1 MKRREPIPQL
11 IEEYL
16 ARGPEAE
23 PTRLVGPTAFILLR
37 AGILIHGVLVGGW
50 SLLWLGAF
58 LLAELYL
65 VLRLM
70 TLGNRLTGLA
80 PDGER
85 PTRASIYL
93 AATHATLALAI
104 TFVAGLR
111 LADTGGV
118 SLFSDVQLPS
128 TLAVASYLA
137 LELFEFARAV
147 YVTRTHGRRFVSPA
161 TLTAAFFVVGLTL
174 ALLLFAVLQFGTAIL
189 GIEDSL
195 RISAALALITAK
207 SGADLGVVWYP
218 WAARKMGLRPR
229 ARAAPE
235 EKTLPR

>member
-1 MKRREPIPQL
+1 MKRREPVPQL

-23 PTRLVGPTAFILLR
+23 PTRLLGPTAFVLLR
-37 AGILIHGVLVGGW
+37 AGILIHGVLVAGW

-58 LLAELYL
+58 LLAEFYL

-80 PDGER
+80 PDGEK
-85 PTRASIYL
+85 PTRAAIHR
-93 AATHATLALAI
+93 ATVHATLALAI
-104 TFVAGLR
+104 AFATGLR

-118 SLFSDVQLPS
+118 YLFSDVQLPS

-137 LELFEFARAV
+137 LELLDFARAV
-147 YVTRTHGRRFVSPA
+147 YATRKHGRRFVSSA
-161 TLTAAFFVVGLTL
+161 TLTAAFFGIGL
-174 ALLLFAVLQFGTAIL
+174 ALSPFVFMAVQVVVAIFGVENAV
-189 GIEDSL
+189 
-195 RISAALALITAK
+195 RISAALALVVAK

-229 ARAAPE
+229 PKVGRMRA
-235 EKTLPR
+235 

>member
-1 MKRREPIPQL
+1 MKRREPVPQL

-23 PTRLVGPTAFILLR
+23 PTRLLGPTAFVLLR
-37 AGILIHGVLVGGW
+37 AGILIHGVLVAGW

-80 PDGER
+80 PDGEK
-85 PTRASIYL
+85 PSRASITL
-93 AATHATLALAI
+93 AAVHTTLALAI
-104 TFVAGLR
+104 AFVAGLR

-118 SLFSDVQLPS
+118 SLFSDVRLPS

-137 LELFEFARAV
+137 LELLDFARAV
-147 YVTRTHGRRFVSPA
+147 YVTRTSGRRFVSPA
-161 TLTAAFFVVGLTL
+161 TLTAGFFVIGL
-174 ALLLFAVLQFGTAIL
+174 ALAALLFAVLQFGTAIL
-189 GIEDSL
+189 GIEDSV
-195 RISAALALITAK
+195 RISAALALVTAK
-207 SGADLGVVWYP
+207 VGADLGVVWYP

-229 ARAAPE
+229 ARGSGAKKPI
-235 EKTLPR
+235 PR